1 MEDCF
6 AGLIQ
11 LRVILAQ
18 DNGNMNQAAKSVIG
32 IVAALLIVGVVAAA
46 LYLGP
51 RTSLVVVSS
60 KSSTSRCSTP
70 IPPSNQSQMVDVY
83 QIAPGSTGSICVDY
97 KFEGSGTY
105 SVGPV
110 DPGTLY
116 ISSRGY
122 SYQTCG
128 ATNING
134 TCPGLD
140 IAPSLAEFNHQA
152 GEVVAVS
159 FAIKTAGNA
168 SGLYLLFV
176 SNSDPVILAVG
187 PVVPPS
193 VPIFGQGLPGPPTHI
208 NSTPPGVIISGVS
221 NIKVVVVPL
230 TG

>member
-1 MEDCF
+1 
-6 AGLIQ
+6 
-11 LRVILAQ
+11 
-18 DNGNMNQAAKSVIG
+18 MNRAAFGVIG
-32 IVAALLIVGVVAAA
+32 IVAALLVAGLVAAA

-51 RTSLVVVSS
+51 RTDLATGTATKSSLSMSPSQSVVSS
-60 KSSTSRCSTP
+60 TSSTSHCSTP
-70 IPPSNQSQMVDVY
+70 IPPSNQSQTVDIY

-97 KFEGSGTY
+97 EFESGGTY

-116 ISSRGY
+116 VSSRGY
-122 SYQTCG
+122 SYQSCG

-140 IAPSLAEFNHQA
+140 ITPSPAEFNHQA

-159 FAIKTAGNA
+159 FTVQTAGNA

-187 PVVPPS
+187 PVVPS
-193 VPIFGQGLPGPPTHI
+193 SMPIFGQGLPGPPTPV
-208 NSTPPGVIISGVS
+208 NSTPPNVTISGVS
-221 NIKVVVVPL
+221 NIKVAVVPL
-230 TG
+230 SG